1 MRACTIRVLS
11 ILPLVLGL
19 QACNRHD
26 PPSAAQILAKKL
38 ELPANARRIET
49 AHYLIWSSATESQAQ
64 DVGVATEALRDAYV
78 RMFPPVRPEPG
89 KLILVLYRD
98 RAEFES
104 HNRSSPW
111 AEAYYLPPASHA
123 YVATSAANPY
133 HWMLHEATHQLMHEI
148 SGFRP
153 PRWVGEGFASYLGA
167 SKLTPH
173 GLDAGNPDPNAYP
186 VWWLHRHPM
195 SGNRLRDAASGQ
207 FVPLRALLTGKGGP
221 DVDRYFNSYYL
232 CAWSLTEFLLQ
243 GNDRRYA
250 DGYLRFI
257 AKGGGE
263 RGFEEMVGP
272 IDRIEV
278 AWYEDL
284 LRRTRE
290 LDAIVVAP
298 DEQGA

>member
-1 MRACTIRVLS
+1 MLA
-11 ILPLVLGL
+11 ILCFVFGL
-19 QACNRHD
+19 QACKRHD
-26 PPSAAQILAKKL
+26 PPSAAQVLAKKL

-49 AHYLIWSSATESQAQ
+49 AHYLIWSSAPESQTRV
-64 DVGVATEALRDAYV
+64 VGMATEALRDAYV
-78 RMFPPVRPEPG
+78 RMFPPVRAEPA

-123 YVATSAANPY
+123 YVATGEANPY
-133 HWMLHEATHQLMHEI
+133 HWMLHEATHQLMHEV
-148 SGFRP
+148 SGIRP

-167 SKLTPH
+167 SRLTAA
-173 GLDAGNPDPNAYP
+173 GLDAGTPDPNAYP

-195 SGNRLRDAASGQ
+195 SGNRLRDIASGQ

-232 CAWSLTEFLLQ
+232 CAWSMSQFLLQ

-250 DGYLRFI
+250 EGYLRFI
-257 AKGGGE
+257 ATGGGE
-263 RGFEEMVGP
+263 QGFERMVGP
-272 IDRIEV
+272 IDGIEA
-278 AWYEDL
+278 AWYADL

-290 LDAIVVAP
+290 LDAIVVGP
-298 DEQGA
+298 KG

>member
-1 MRACTIRVLS
+1 MCACTFRVLA
-11 ILPLVLGL
+11 ILSLVIGL
-19 QACNRHD
+19 QACTRD
-26 PPSAAQILAKKL
+26 AAPSAAQVLANKL
-38 ELPANARRIET
+38 ELPANANRHET
-49 AHYLIWSSATESQAQ
+49 AHYLMWSSATESQAR
-64 DVGVATEALRDAYV
+64 DVGIATEALREAYV
-78 RMFPPVRPEPG
+78 KLFPPSQPDTG
-89 KLILVLYRD
+89 KLILILYRD
-98 RAEFES
+98 RAEFQL

-111 AEAYYLPPASHA
+111 AEAYYRPPASHA
-123 YVATSAANPY
+123 YVATGAANPY
-133 HWMLHEATHQLMHEI
+133 HWMLHEATHQLLREV

-153 PRWVGEGFASYLGA
+153 PRWIGEGFASYLGA
-167 SKLTPH
+167 SKLTAA
-173 GLDAGNPDPNAYP
+173 GLDAGNPDQNAYP
-186 VWWLHRHPM
+186 VWWLRRHPM
-195 SGNRLRDAASGQ
+195 SGNRLRDIASGQ

>member
-1 MRACTIRVLS
+1 MLA
-11 ILPLVLGL
+11 ILPFVFGL
-19 QACNRHD
+19 QACRRHD
-26 PPSAAQILAKKL
+26 APSAAQALANRL
-38 ELPANARRIET
+38 ELPANAHRHET
-49 AHYLIWSSATESQAQ
+49 AHYVIWSSATESRTR

-78 RMFPPVRPEPG
+78 RLFPPARPQSE
-89 KLILVLYRD
+89 KMVLVLYRD
-98 RAEFES
+98 REEFEL

-123 YVATSAANPY
+123 YVATGEANPY
-133 HWMLHEATHQLMHEI
+133 HWMLHEATHQLMHQV

-167 SKLTPH
+167 STLTAA

-195 SGNRLRDAASGQ
+195 SGNRLRDIASGQ
-207 FVPLRALLTGKGGP
+207 FVPLRALLTGKRGP

-232 CAWSLTEFLLQ
+232 CAWSMSQFLLQ

-250 DGYLRFI
+250 QGYLRFI
-257 AKGGGE
+257 ATGGGE
-263 RGFEEMVGP
+263 QGFEQMVGP
-272 IDRIEV
+272 IAGIEA
-278 AWYEDL
+278 AWYQDL

-290 LDAIVVAP
+290 LDTIVVGP
-298 DEQGA
+298 NG